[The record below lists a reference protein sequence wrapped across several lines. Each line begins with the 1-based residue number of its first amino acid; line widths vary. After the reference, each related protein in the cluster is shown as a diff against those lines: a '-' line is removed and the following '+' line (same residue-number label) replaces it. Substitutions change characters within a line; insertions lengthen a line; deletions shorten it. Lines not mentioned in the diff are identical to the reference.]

1 MRNMRM
7 SGSRRE
13 GGVQPRLRM
22 RFGVEEV
29 LTVALLTTLPTASV
43 YVISEKLSLC
53 NPTYNATLS
62 RWHCLERCNLSSL
75 GLSSLRLS
83 SPGCPHLGLSFLSSR
98 GTRPS
103 SISIAIP
110 SPMPPIFRT
119 HTHIRTHSASIP
131 HCLPHLLTKT
141 NYHQAQWLPPTLPRA
156 FARATSAHF
165 PLTLRKPMSAM
176 LVRAALPS
184 SLGVATIGLA
194 ESQGT
199 PFTSTTASLA
209 PRLREPAHPVTAQTQ
224 VLLETPSSHL
234 CSRRRHTAQ
243 DQAKLK
249 TLHSANSPRPMARS
263 FAPPDS
269 IAFAGF
275 PAAHASQTLKP
286 VL

>member
-1 MRNMRM
+1 MSYRRNYRCVI
-7 SGSRRE
+7 R
-13 GGVQPRLRM
+13 PTLR
-22 RFGVEEV
+22 
-29 LTVALLTTLPTASV
+29 
-43 YVISEKLSLC
+43 
-53 NPTYNATLS
+53 
-62 RWHCLERCNLSSL
+62 HCLNSIVLHGAVCPPWGRPPC
-75 GLSSLRLS
+75 
-83 SPGCPHLGLSFLSSR
+83 GCPHLAVLTWGCPLLGLSSR

-131 HCLPHLLTKT
+131 HCLPPLLTKT
-141 NYHQAQWLPPTLPRA
+141 NYHQAQWRPSTLPHT
-156 FARATSAHF
+156 FARATPAHF

-224 VLLETPSSHL
+224 VWLETPASHS

-249 TLHSANSPRPMARS
+249 TLHSANAPRPMARS

-275 PAAHASQTLKP
+275 PVARASQTLSP